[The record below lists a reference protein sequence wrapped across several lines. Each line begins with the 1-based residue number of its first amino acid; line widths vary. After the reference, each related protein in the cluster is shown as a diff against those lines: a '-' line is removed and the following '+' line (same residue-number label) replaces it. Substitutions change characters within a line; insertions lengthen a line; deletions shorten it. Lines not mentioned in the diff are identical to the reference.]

1 MIDFRSSAT
10 EDDLLNPE
18 TDARAVSASLLLL
31 EEQISV
37 VRRRI
42 AGDTIRVSTVTTRT
56 EKHVAEEIVHERIE
70 VEHVPIGRPIDTAP
84 RVREEGDVTI
94 IPMVEEV
101 VFIEKRLIL
110 KEEIRLRRVRVPD
123 VHREVI
129 TLRQQDV
136 VVERIQP
143 GETRHSSPVELAP
156 IPRQQA
162 LKE

>member
-1 MIDFRSSAT
+1 MN
-10 EDDLLNPE
+10 LE
-18 TDARAVSASLLLL
+18 TDAGAVSASLLLL

-42 AGDTIRVSTVTTRT
+42 AGDTIRVSTVTNRT

-70 VEHVPIGRPIDTAP
+70 VEHVAIGRPVDTVP
-84 RVREEGDVTI
+84 PVREEGNVTV
-94 IPMVEEV
+94 IPVVEEV

-110 KEEIRLRRVRVPD
+110 KEEVHIRRVRVPEL
-123 VHREVI
+123 HREVM
-129 TLRQQDV
+129 TLRQQDI
-136 VVERIQP
+136 VVERIRP
-143 GETRHSSPVELAP
+143 GETRPSSPVELAP